1 MRPDNKAT
9 VYEGRRLSVSRE
21 RWGSR
26 EREIVE
32 APDVVAVVAVD
43 REGLVTLV
51 RQLREAARRS
61 LLELPAGIVEEGEE
75 PLATARR
82 ELAEETGL
90 HGGRWR
96 AAASWWSTPGFCR
109 ERVHLF
115 IAEDVEQGVAAPT
128 DDEQIELER
137 WPLADVLDRL
147 GELEDAKTIVS
158 LLLYLCEVV

>member
-1 MRPDNKAT
+1 MRPDSRTT
-9 VYEGRRLSVSRE
+9 VYEGRRLSVIRE

-51 RQLREAARRS
+51 RQLREAARRP

-96 AAASWWSTPGFCR
+96 AGASWWSTPGFCR
-109 ERVHLF
+109 ERVQLF
-115 IAEDVEQGVAAPT
+115 IAEDVEQGVAGPDGRRA
-128 DDEQIELER
+128 DR
-137 WPLADVLDRL
+137 AGARPLADVRDRL
-147 GELEDAKTIVS
+147 GELEDAKTIVG
-158 LLLYLCEVV
+158 LLLYLSEVA